1 MLRVKL
7 RGHCMTEAPRWPEWM
22 DQKVLAEYIG
32 KKPSVVRRL
41 MKHGAL
47 PRPSRWG
54 KIVLWNRQ
62 AVDRRLM
69 MGGEDTLAEA
79 APGIT
84 PEQIRESVRRA
95 REEDRKPYVPRRN
108 VPPHCP
114 GSITER
120 VRRELR
126 ETKDFDLKNYKS
138 IFDK

>member
-1 MLRVKL
+1 LHDGSAALAGVDGPEGVGRVHRQEAIRSPQAYET
-7 RGHCMTEAPRWPEWM
+7 RGTAP
-22 DQKVLAEYIG
+22 A
-32 KKPSVVRRL
+32 KPVGQNCPVE
-41 MKHGAL
+41 
-47 PRPSRWG
+47 
-54 KIVLWNRQ
+54 Q
-62 AVDRRLM
+62 AGVDRRLM

-108 VPPHCP
+108 VPPHYP

-126 ETKDFDLKNYKS
+126 KTKDFDLKNYKS